1 MIGLVALLIFSI
13 GFLSGWLGF
22 LVWGDM
28 AEACTVLVISKEAV
42 LKKEEERLKGSNE
55 SLFFGK
61 PDQALAEM
69 TNLARSFENKQTK
82 VIFVSEDSGSVK
94 GGIGISDLIHQKV
107 IERLQGEG
115 SDGNRRDIRD

>member
-1 MIGLVALLIFSI
+1 MISSVALLIFSI
-13 GFLSGWLGF
+13 GFLSGWLSF
-22 LVWGDM
+22 LVLGDI
-28 AEACTVLVISKEAV
+28 AGFCTVLVVSKEAV
-42 LKKEEERLKGSNE
+42 LKMEEERLKGSSE

-61 PDQALAEM
+61 TDQALAEM
-69 TNLARSFENKQTK
+69 TKLARGFENKQTK

-115 SDGNRRDIRD
+115 SDGNRRDIKD